1 MIVLNFIVGL
11 GMVVLPIILI
21 FQLGKFIMKRNGDYD
36 EYTEFAEI
44 LNTGFVFL
52 AVAGLI
58 ASLPFMFYVLG
69 KWAMNE
75 LF

>member
-21 FQLGKFIMKRNGDYD
+21 FQLGKFIMKKSGDYD

-52 AVAGLI
+52 AIAFLI
-58 ASLPFMFYVLG
+58 VSLPFALYILG